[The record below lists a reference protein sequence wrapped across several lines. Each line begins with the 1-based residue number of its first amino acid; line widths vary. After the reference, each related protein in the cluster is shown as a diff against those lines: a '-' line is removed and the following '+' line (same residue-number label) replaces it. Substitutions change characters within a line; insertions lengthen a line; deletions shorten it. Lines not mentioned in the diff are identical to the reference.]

1 MTLDNQ
7 NYLKNYSGNNNF
19 ILSLQRGFTRYGT
32 LTEKQESALNRFIE
46 NEKKTKT
53 TITKEKEENMA
64 KKKDIETSANFVEE
78 SDESQQGLFS
88 IETLDENLPPNP
100 MFQTNSLD
108 YKQIEDQL
116 TALAGRVVEDT
127 MRQASKKLDAIVQK
141 ANLVASNRPVMH
153 VKLAQMPVVA
163 LSQEAHTLLPKILTG
178 ARLGL
183 NTLLIGPAGCGKT
196 TLAAQVAESLQLP
209 FGHLCL
215 SAGVSETWLY
225 GRQLP
230 SGIQEGEFSK
240 FYRNGGVFLLD
251 EFDAAD
257 SNLLLSINTALA
269 NGHLYNPILGE
280 KIERHKDFV
289 CIAAANTFG
298 LGGNAQYTGRNR
310 LDAATLDRFLQFSI
324 EYNTK
329 LEKKLCPDDRL
340 YSKLVN
346 ARKELEKR
354 NAVQVIS
361 TRAFD
366 RGYRL
371 LSSGFSLEDVIQTIT
386 LSWPK
391 GLADE
396 IGLQTK
402 SNSEEIP
409 F

>member
-116 TALAGRVVEDT
+116 TALAGKVVEDT
-127 MRQASKKLDAIVQK
+127 MRQANKKLDAILQK

-153 VKLAQMPVVA
+153 IKLAEMPVVKLKNELHELTPKLIVCA
-163 LSQEAHTLLPKILTG
+163 KKGFNSLLV
-178 ARLGL
+178 
-183 NTLLIGPAGCGKT
+183 GPAGCGKS
-196 TLAAQVAESLQLP
+196 TLASQVAEAMGLR

-215 SAGVSETWLY
+215 SAGASETWLY

-230 SGIQEGEFSK
+230 NGFREGEFSE

-251 EFDAAD
+251 EIDAAD

-269 NGHLYNPILGE
+269 NGHMYNPILGE
-280 KIERHKDFV
+280 SIPRNKDFICV
-289 CIAAANTFG
+289 AAANTFG
-298 LGGNAQYTGRNR
+298 LGGNAQYTGRAR
-310 LDAATLDRFLQFSI
+310 LDAATLDRFIPFQVN
-324 EYNTK
+324 YNAK
-329 LEKKLCPDDRL
+329 LEKALCPNNGL
-340 YSKLVN
+340 YTHLTSAREKL
-346 ARKELEKR
+346 LER
-354 NAVQVIS
+354 NATQIIS

-366 RGYRL
+366 RSFQL
-371 LSSGFSLEDVIQTIT
+371 LSSGFTINEVFKTVT

-391 GLADE
+391 GL
-396 IGLQTK
+396 
-402 SNSEEIP
+402 SEEVGLNSKENEGVN